1 MKKFLDKVLVAVF
14 VSIWA
19 FVLIM
24 VATFYIKG
32 EVPDELIVGF
42 FSVFGGEGVLCAV
55 ITVAKKIVGKKTDEE
70 GDEEDELE

>member
-1 MKKFLDKVLVAVF
+1 MKKFLDKVLVALF
-14 VSIWA
+14 VSVWA

-55 ITVAKKIVGKKTDEE
+55 ITVAKKIVSKNAEDE
-70 GDEEDELE
+70 GDEENDLE

>member
-1 MKKFLDKVLVAVF
+1 MKKFLDKVLVALF
-14 VSIWA
+14 VSVWV

-55 ITVAKKIVGKKTDEE
+55 ITVAKKIFGSKSEE
-70 GDEEDELE
+70 GDDENELE